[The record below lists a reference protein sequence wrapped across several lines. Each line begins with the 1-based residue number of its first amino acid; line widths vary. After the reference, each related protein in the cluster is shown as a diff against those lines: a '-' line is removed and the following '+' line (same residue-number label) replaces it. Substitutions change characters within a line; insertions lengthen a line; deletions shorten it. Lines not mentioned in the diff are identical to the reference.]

1 MAAQKKY
8 PDELRE
14 RAVRMV
20 LEIREREGKGQGELA
35 RVARQLGV
43 HPEALRSWVKQAEID
58 GGARP
63 GATTDD
69 KKRIAEL
76 EREVREL
83 RRANDILKAAS
94 AYFREGTRPEAA
106 ALVEF
111 VDAHRDRF
119 GVEPVCVVLEF
130 PVSSY
135 YQAKKRQAEPS
146 ARDVRDAALKEKIM
160 EIWEGD
166 KGRKAYGARK
176 IWLEMNSQG
185 IPVARCTVERL
196 MRELGIRG
204 VTPGRKRP
212 PTTLPG
218 DPADRPSDLLDRC
231 FDAAAPN
238 RRWVADIT
246 YVRTFSGWVYTAFVM
261 DLFARRIL
269 GWQVADHLRSDLAL
283 DALEM
288 AVWSRR
294 DEDLGGLVHHS
305 DRGVQYTSIRYA
317 ERLSEERAVR
327 SVGSKGDSYDNAA
340 AEALNSL
347 YKRELIDP
355 KKDWLGVDDVMLATM
370 DWVQWYNEDRIHS
383 YSGDMPPKKY
393 EEIYY
398 QALES
403 GKLTSS
409 SQT

>member
-1 MAAQKKY
+1 M
-8 PDELRE
+8 
-14 RAVRMV
+14 
-20 LEIREREGKGQGELA
+20 
-35 RVARQLGV
+35 
-43 HPEALRSWVKQAEID
+43 EA
-58 GGARP
+58 
-63 GATTDD
+63 
-69 KKRIAEL
+69 
-76 EREVREL
+76 
-83 RRANDILKAAS
+83 
-94 AYFREGTRPEAA
+94 
-106 ALVEF
+106 
-111 VDAHRDRF
+111 
-119 GVEPVCVVLEF
+119 
-130 PVSSY
+130 
-135 YQAKKRQAEPS
+135 
-146 ARDVRDAALKEKIM
+146 
-160 EIWEGD
+160 WEGD
-166 KGRKAYGARK
+166 KGRKVYGARK
-176 IWLEMNSQG
+176 VWLELNSRG

-204 VTPGRKRP
+204 VSPGRKRP

-218 DPADRPSDLLDRC
+218 DPADRPSDLLERC

-294 DEDLGGLVHHS
+294 DEDLRGLVHHS

-355 KKDWLGVDDVMLATM
+355 EKDWVGVDDVMLATM

-383 YSGDMPPKKY
+383 YSGDIPPKKY

-398 QALES
+398 RALES